1 MERLIKNN
9 KLIADFIEASK
20 TSNCKDNEM
29 FIPGQTICRI
39 DTIELGKGHIL
50 KFHKSWDWLMPVV
63 EKIEKMYETKS
74 ALPRFEI
81 NSHNARFV
89 FVDYNSG
96 LCYDSISGCYLKS
109 PEAIKFKTKIEAVY
123 NEVVE
128 FINWHNKIEDEPS

>member
-9 KLIADFIEASK
+9 KLIADFIGASK

-63 EKIEKMYETKS
+63 EKIESEFCSSNIHYYS
-74 ALPRFEI
+74 AGMMKQE
-81 NSHNARFV
+81 
-89 FVDYNSG
+89 Y
-96 LCYDSISGCYLKS
+96 
-109 PEAIKFKTKIEAVY
+109 
-123 NEVVE
+123 VVE
-128 FINWHNKIEDEPS
+128 FLGYNIDYDNSQYDKSKIKAVYKAVIKFIKWYNKNKANEPS

>member
-29 FIPGQTICRI
+29 FIPDQTICRI

-63 EKIEKMYETKS
+63 EKIESEFCSSNIHYYS
-74 ALPRFEI
+74 AGMMKQE
-81 NSHNARFV
+81 
-89 FVDYNSG
+89 Y
-96 LCYDSISGCYLKS
+96 
-109 PEAIKFKTKIEAVY
+109 
-123 NEVVE
+123 VVE
-128 FINWHNKIEDEPS
+128 FLGYNIDYDNSQYDKSKIKAVYKAVIKFIKWYNKNKANEPS